1 MVRQNGAEDRVLI
14 GESYVGTGAE
24 AAHINTVL
32 GSRSGVVG
40 TAWTTSLATPRA
52 GHIPFITVLAPGI
65 PVKPLT
71 LFVNK
76 APAASDEHANITW
89 GAAQA
94 GVAGGVA
101 DAVASG
107 VINAADAE
115 SLVLI
120 AAVWVDPKA
129 ADEDLVYAN
138 NRAATRAALATGFSG
153 GPSLD
158 AVLAAAAAPANPFYA
173 SPEARG
179 AGAGRGPAAVGG
191 GAVAAGGAAVIGD
204 AAVVGGG
211 VAGGTGAVGGTS
223 ADVARVARVARDARD
238 ARDA

>member
-1 MVRQNGAEDRVLI
+1 VVGRNDAADRVLI

-32 GSRSGVVG
+32 GSRTGVVG

-76 APAASDEHANITW
+76 APAASDQHATITW

-107 VINAADAE
+107 VISVAEAE
-115 SLVLI
+115 SLLLI
-120 AAVWVDPKA
+120 VAVWVDPKA

-138 NRAATRAALATGFSG
+138 NRAATAAALAAGYSG
-153 GPSLD
+153 GPSL
-158 AVLAAAAAPANPFYA
+158 AEVLAAAAAPANPFYS
-173 SPEARG
+173 SPPARG
-179 AGAGRGPAAVGG
+179 E
-191 GAVAAGGAAVIGD
+191 
-204 AAVVGGG
+204 
-211 VAGGTGAVGGTS
+211 
-223 ADVARVARVARDARD
+223 
-238 ARDA
+238 